1 MSTALKK
8 LIISADAGSVF
19 DKVGRAAGEGLQRV
33 LGRTLALE
41 NVGDSAGVGG
51 AEAGARAAPDGSTIL
66 ICNKGAITS
75 HPHTAKTYQAS
86 DFIPLCQVAEAPIA
100 VAVANKSPFKTLR
113 ELIEAARKNPE
124 TISYSTPNAYH
135 TQRLAMEDFA
145 NRSGLKFRFLILP
158 GGNAATIKQLNEEK
172 VHFAF
177 LAAHNLAAP
186 DKAGEIRVLGVAHGT
201 RLPFLPSAPTFREEG
216 YDLVTAIWLGLFA
229 PKGIK
234 PDQVAELR
242 KLAETAVRDPETSAA
257 IEKLLL
263 VPTFLDHAA
272 FEKKV
277 ASDSAFHLNVLRQ
290 LGAV

>member
-1 MSTALKK
+1 MSSPLQK

-19 DKVGRAAGEGLQRV
+19 DKLGRAAGEGLRRV
-33 LGRTLALE
+33 LRRELILE

-75 HPHTAKTYQAS
+75 HPHTAKTYQTS

-113 ELIEAARKNPE
+113 ELIEAARKQPN

-145 NRSGLKFRFLILP
+145 DRSGLKFKFLILP
-158 GGNAATIKQLNEEK
+158 GGNAATIKQLNEK
-172 VHFAF
+172 AVHFAF
-177 LAAHNLAAP
+177 LAAHNLVAP
-186 DKAGEIRVLGVAHGT
+186 EKSGEIRVLGVAHGT
-201 RLPFLPSAPTFREEG
+201 RLPFLPSTPTFREEG

-229 PKGIK
+229 PKGIQA
-234 PDQVAELR
+234 DQVAELR
-242 KLAETAVRDPETSAA
+242 NLAEAAVRDPETAAA

-263 VPTFLDHAA
+263 VPAFLDYAA

-277 ASDSAFHLNVLRQ
+277 AADSAFHRNVLRQ

>member
-1 MSTALKK
+1 MSPLLKK

-33 LGRTLALE
+33 LGREIVLE
-41 NVGDSAGVGG
+41 NAGDSGGVGG

-75 HPHTAKTYQAS
+75 HPHTAKTYRSA
-86 DFIPLCQVAEAPIA
+86 DFAALCQVAEAPIA
-100 VAVANKSPFKTLR
+100 VGVARNSPFKTLR
-113 ELIEAARKNPE
+113 ELIETARKQPD

-135 TQRLAMEDFA
+135 TQRLAMQDFA
-145 NRSGLKFRFLILP
+145 ERNGLKFKFLILP

-177 LAAHNLAAP
+177 LAAHNLVAP
-186 DKAGEIRVLGVAHGT
+186 DKAGEIRVLGVAYDT
-201 RLPFLPSAPTFREEG
+201 RLPFLPSAPIFREEG

-229 PKGIK
+229 PKGV
-234 PDQVAELR
+234 QAGQLAELR
-242 KLAETAVRDPETSAA
+242 KAAETAIRDSQTTAT
-257 IEKLLL
+257 IEKLML
-263 VPTFLDHAA
+263 VPSFLDYTS

-277 ASDSAFHLNVLRQ
+277 ASDSAFHLHVLRQ